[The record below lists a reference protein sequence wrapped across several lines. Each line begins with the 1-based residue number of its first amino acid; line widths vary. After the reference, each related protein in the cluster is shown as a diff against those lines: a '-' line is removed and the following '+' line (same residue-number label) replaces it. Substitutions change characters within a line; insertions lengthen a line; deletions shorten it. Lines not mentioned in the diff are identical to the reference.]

1 MSSPVLKKLN
11 FIVEEDVRKEME
23 ALVPAGQRA
32 RLINE
37 ALRKELLRIKR
48 ERIHVKLSELRT
60 KSSRVSDREIVA
72 ALHSD
77 RKRA

>member
-11 FIVEEDVRKEME
+11 FIVEEDIRKEME
-23 ALVPAGQRA
+23 SLVPAGQRA

-48 ERIHVKLSELRT
+48 ERIHMKLSEIRAQ
-60 KSSRVSDREIVA
+60 SFPVPDREIVA
-72 ALHSD
+72 ALRSD
-77 RKRA
+77 RKRT